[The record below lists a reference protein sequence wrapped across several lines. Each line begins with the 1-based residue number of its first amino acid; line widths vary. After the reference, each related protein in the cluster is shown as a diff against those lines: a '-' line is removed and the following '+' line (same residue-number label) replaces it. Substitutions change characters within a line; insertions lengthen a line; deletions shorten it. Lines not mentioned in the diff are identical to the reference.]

1 MGMWVFFREDTT
13 SFDSYIF
20 VLKQTYWKEY
30 NHRVELLPTVTW
42 HTINRSLRTGR
53 RSNIFFAVMLAITV
67 FSYDLVAH
75 NDSDSFDC
83 IPNPRLCN
91 SLVCWWPRTRLSFG
105 YQEMGS
111 QRFREDLKTKTKTMV
126 KSSWNH
132 LAGSLVVCVL
142 RNMTRTYSLLLWLL
156 FLCFIVLFGVVV
168 VVVVSL
174 HVSFCLGMQGFGL

>member
-91 SLVCWWPRTRLSFG
+91 SLVCW
-105 YQEMGS
+105 
-111 QRFREDLKTKTKTMV
+111 
-126 KSSWNH
+126 
-132 LAGSLVVCVL
+132 
-142 RNMTRTYSLLLWLL
+142 
-156 FLCFIVLFGVVV
+156 
-168 VVVVSL
+168 
-174 HVSFCLGMQGFGL
+174 